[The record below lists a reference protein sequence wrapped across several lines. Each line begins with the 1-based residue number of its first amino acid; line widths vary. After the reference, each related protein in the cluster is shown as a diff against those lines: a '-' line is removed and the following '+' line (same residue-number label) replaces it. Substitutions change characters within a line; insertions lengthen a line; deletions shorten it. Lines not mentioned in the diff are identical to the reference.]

1 MAFGHNTTAATK
13 MDESEFIVWPRKGFL
28 PTTKEQI
35 DIVQL
40 HFLSLLTQAD
50 CSVDCFCA
58 ALVAKPRFQ
67 TA

>member
-1 MAFGHNTTAATK
+1 MAFGHSTTAATK
-13 MDESEFIVWPRKGFL
+13 MDETEFIVWPRKGFL

-40 HFLSLLTQAD
+40 HFLSQPDRSA
-50 CSVDCFCA
+50 DCFCA